1 MRDLYRRLNLR
12 PYAPADEVK
21 QASASADVEPSLRA
35 DAERVLLHPRHRQSY
50 DRAHRLLTTVG
61 QLRTRLDLQL
71 RPFWARSGNQDF
83 TAARHDARV
92 NPVAVMEFYDSR
104 PTRRHWV
111 AGALVAALGVAA
123 LGVWVAWKVR
133 H

>member
-1 MRDLYRRLNLR
+1 MRDLYRQLKLR
-12 PYAPADEVK
+12 PYAPPEEIR
-21 QASASADVEPSLRA
+21 QALATYEFEALRPE
-35 DAERVLLHPRHRQSY
+35 AERVLLNPRRRQTY
-50 DRAHRLLTTVG
+50 DRTHRLLTTVG

-83 TAARHDARV
+83 TAARHDARI

-104 PTRRHWV
+104 PKRRPWLAAAV
-111 AGALVAALGVAA
+111 PAVIAIGALA
-123 LGVWVAWKVR
+123 VWIAWKVR